1 MNKNNRLIHT
11 RRLEMSFDFQKKLE
25 KTERF
30 LGGLKFAVIVII
42 LFSIFMIVGTFF
54 ESYYGTDFVNRTIYK
69 RFPFMAVQFGIFVSV
84 FFAMLL
90 RLPPKKRLYGFYA
103 IHTGLIMIGCGS
115 FITWFSGID
124 GTILLEPNTPA
135 RKVILTDDIL
145 RIIYHDD
152 GKTVTRKLPYIA
164 FKTNIDDKY
173 ENVTLEDYY
182 PFAEKELFWRSGNN
196 PYSLNASIHSSSY
209 ILSNPNVSQEFT
221 LSLHPEAIEFEA
233 STGLGPLNVT
243 YLPKNLA
250 NCFAENNPSGYIV
263 WDSKE
268 STCFTP
274 ESRKVEIRETSEK
287 NKFFVIKED
296 TKIYSFFPD
305 FNPWPVDEK
314 LEVIKDSHLRVFSKK
329 LFEEKP
335 NLFLFG
341 RKAAFFE
348 DEKWQ
353 LRSLEKKSD
362 IVELPWMGLE
372 LILKK
377 HDETKFPSY
386 RPVATM
392 PIQKNGSLIKGQ
404 TKALKIK
411 VLGKEYWVLDDR
423 PVTLRINGKKVS
435 FVLDKEILTLPFE
448 FILTKFKM
456 EKDPGTNK
464 PASYE
469 SFVKLFTDKGPS
481 DHHIFMNNPLKH
493 AGFTFYQA
501 SYSQDPETGVY
512 SSTLSVNVDQGRFLK
527 YLGSLFLVLGAM
539 AHYFLN
545 KRKLKKTESSDILNL
560 E

>member
-1 MNKNNRLIHT
+1 
-11 RRLEMSFDFQKKLE
+11 MSFDFQKKLE

-30 LGGLKFAVIVII
+30 LGGLKFAVIVIT

-69 RFPFMAVQFGIFVSV
+69 RFPFMAVQLGIFVSV

-90 RLPPKKRLYGFYA
+90 RLPPKKRLYGFYG

-115 FITWFSGID
+115 FITWFSGVD
-124 GTILLEPNTPA
+124 GTLSLDPNTPA
-135 RKVILTDDIL
+135 RKVILTEDIL

-152 GKTVTRKLPYIA
+152 GKTVTRKLPYVA
-164 FKTNIDDKY
+164 LKTNIDDKY
-173 ENVTLEDYY
+173 ENITLEDFY
-182 PFAEKELFWRSGNN
+182 PFADKELYWRSGNN
-196 PYSLNASIHSSSY
+196 PYSLNASIHSSTY
-209 ILSNPNVSQEFT
+209 ILSNPNVTQEFT
-221 LSLHPEAIEFEA
+221 LSLHPEAVEFEA
-233 STGLGPLNVT
+233 STRLGLLNVT
-243 YLPKNLA
+243 YLPKNLS
-250 NCFAENNPSGYIV
+250 NCFGENNKSGYIV
-263 WDSKE
+263 WNSKE

-274 ESRKVEIRETSEK
+274 EAEKIDIRKTSEG
-287 NKFFVIKED
+287 NKFFVVKEQG
-296 TKIYSFFPD
+296 KIYSFFPD
-305 FNPWPVDEK
+305 FNPWPVDEN

-341 RKAAFFE
+341 RSASFFE
-348 DEKWQ
+348 DGKWTIHN
-353 LRSLEKKSD
+353 LEKKSD

-377 HDETKFPSY
+377 HDATKFPTF

-392 PIQKNGSLIKGQ
+392 PIQSNGTLIKGQ
-404 TKALKIK
+404 TKALKIN

-423 PVTLRINGKKVS
+423 PVTLRVNGKKVS

-448 FILTKFKM
+448 FVLTNFKM
-456 EKDPGTNK
+456 DKDPGTNK

-469 SFVKLFTDKGPS
+469 SFVKLFADSGPS

-501 SYSQDPETGVY
+501 SYHQDPETGAY
-512 SSTLSVNVDQGRFLK
+512 SSTLSVNVDQGRPLK
-527 YLGSLFLVLGAM
+527 YLGSLLLVFGAI
-539 AHYFLN
+539 AHYLLN
-545 KRKLKKTESSDILNL
+545 KKKVKKSDSADILKL
-560 E
+560 EKD

>member
-1 MNKNNRLIHT
+1 
-11 RRLEMSFDFQKKLE
+11 MSFDFQKKLE

-30 LGGLKFAVIVII
+30 LGGLKFAVIVITI
-42 LFSIFMIVGTFF
+42 FSIFMIVGTFF

-69 RFPFMAVQFGIFVSV
+69 RMPFMVVQLGIFISV
-84 FFAMLL
+84 FFAMML

-115 FITWFSGID
+115 FITWFSGVD
-124 GTILLEPNTPA
+124 GTLSLDPNTPA
-135 RKVILTDDIL
+135 RKVVLTDDIL

-152 GKTVTRKLPYIA
+152 GKTVMRKLPYVA
-164 FKTNIDDKY
+164 FETNIGDKY
-173 ENVTLEDYY
+173 EDVTLGDFY
-182 PFAEKELFWRSGNN
+182 PFAEKELYWRKGNN
-196 PYSLNASIHSSSY
+196 PYAMNASIHSSTY
-209 ILSNPNVSQEFT
+209 ILSNPNVTQEFT

-233 STGLGPLNVT
+233 SARLGLLDVT
-243 YLPKNLA
+243 YLPKNLVT
-250 NCFAENNPSGYIV
+250 CFGDNNPSGYII

-268 STCFTP
+268 SSCFTP
-274 ESRKVEIRETSEK
+274 ESRSIEIKNTSEG
-287 NKFFVIKED
+287 NKFFVVNQDSKF
-296 TKIYSFFPD
+296 YSFFPD

-329 LFEEKP
+329 LFEDKP

-341 RKAAFFE
+341 ENAAYFE
-348 DEKWQ
+348 DNKWHMK
-353 LRSLEKKSD
+353 SLKDKAS
-362 IVELPWMGLE
+362 IITLPWMGLE
-372 LILKK
+372 LVLKK
-377 HDETKFPSY
+377 HDNSKFPSF

-392 PIQKNGSLIKGQ
+392 PVQLNGSLIKGQ
-404 TKALKIK
+404 TKALKIE

-448 FILTKFKM
+448 FVLTKFKM

-512 SSTLSVNVDQGRFLK
+512 SSTLSVNVDQGRPLK

-539 AHYFLN
+539 GHYLLN
-545 KRKLKKTESSDILNL
+545 KRKVKKSDSADILNL
-560 E
+560 EKV

>member
-1 MNKNNRLIHT
+1 
-11 RRLEMSFDFQKKLE
+11 MSFDFQKKLE

-30 LGGLKFAVIVII
+30 LGGLKFAVIVIT

-69 RFPFMAVQFGIFVSV
+69 RLPFMAIQLGIFVSV
-84 FFAMLL
+84 FFAMML
-90 RLPPKKRLYGFYA
+90 RLPPKKRLYGFYG

-124 GTILLEPNTPA
+124 GTLSLDPNNPS
-135 RKVILTDDIL
+135 RKVILTNDIL

-152 GKTVTRKLPYIA
+152 GKTVMRKLPYVA
-164 FKTNIDDKY
+164 FDTNIGDKY
-173 ENVTLEDYY
+173 EDVTLEEFY
-182 PFAEKELFWRSGNN
+182 PFADKELYWRKGNN
-196 PYSLNASIHSSSY
+196 PYAMNASIHSSTY
-209 ILSNPNVSQEFT
+209 VLSNPNVTQEFT

-233 STGLGPLNVT
+233 SARLGLLNVT

-250 NCFAENNPSGYIV
+250 NCFGANNPSGYIV

-274 ESRKVEIRETSEK
+274 ESRNVEIKKTSEG
-287 NKFFVIKED
+287 NKFFVINEQGKF
-296 TKIYSFFPD
+296 YSFFPD
-305 FNPWPVDEK
+305 FNPWPVDQE

-341 RKAAFFE
+341 QKAAYFE
-348 DEKWQ
+348 DDKWQ
-353 LRSLEKKSD
+353 MKSLQDKAD
-362 IVELPWMGLE
+362 LITLPWMGLE
-372 LILKK
+372 LVLKK
-377 HDETKFPSY
+377 HDDSKFPSF
-386 RPVATM
+386 RPVSTM
-392 PIQKNGSLIKGQ
+392 PVQLNGSLIKGQ
-404 TKALKIK
+404 TKALKIS
-411 VLGKEYWVLDDR
+411 VLGKEYWILDDR

-435 FVLDKEILTLPFE
+435 FVLDKELLTLPFE
-448 FILTKFKM
+448 FVLTKFKM

-481 DHHIFMNNPLKH
+481 DHHIYMNNPLKH

-501 SYSQDPETGVY
+501 SYSQDPETGAY
-512 SSTLSVNVDQGRFLK
+512 SSTLSVNVDQGRPLK
-527 YLGSLFLVLGAM
+527 YLGSLFLVFGAI
-539 AHYFLN
+539 AHYLLN
-545 KRKLKKTESSDILNL
+545 KRKVKKSDSADILNL
-560 E
+560 EKV